1 MDFIID
7 EVIENDNNI
16 FFGRALKIGD
26 WHYQINWHGQILFK
40 TKETLKQIYNSYS
53 TKYLVLNRGKY
64 CIAATLWGRV
74 LFKIKCDELIYL
86 EDNIFKFRIG
96 KLWGLIYKDGFQ
108 LIKPKYQEIFLGY
121 IDAQNH
127 HRRTYYAKLNDKF
140 GVIYSNSEVV
150 KPFIYD
156 EMPEGKQENNEF
168 IKKNKDKYADIID
181 LGVHRHFS
189 SGDYFVK
196 NDMGYWGLIKE
207 SGEIVFDYKYLS
219 IDTFNMINNIA
230 FENGTAYRV
239 KNKKGKWGLIDN
251 SENIILPF
259 EFDYIMEYHHLS
271 NNTLIVAKDKKF
283 GLIDLKNNIRI
294 DFKYKNLID
303 LNGYGDMFLA
313 QNDNDK
319 WAIIN
324 DKDEII
330 NPDFEKIPELKL
342 SEKESFYLPKRMKN
356 FRKSDF
362 IFDKAP
368 WYWDEDSISLQ
379 KGSYSYIINTS
390 GEILFKTKCKLYE
403 TCGKYFSFEN
413 NDKKFIV
420 DKLGN
425 ILIKP
430 IYDDIEY
437 LYFRD
442 YFKYYKNGKWGI
454 IKANGKVLIKEKY
467 DNIRS
472 CENNYFS
479 VELNEK
485 TGLIDEFDNVILPF
499 EYDKDFNFIDDN
511 KIIAGK
517 DHKQGIINLKNETII
532 PFEYDFIY
540 TPRNNYAIASK
551 DEKYGL
557 IDLNNNVIVPF
568 EFANLSI
575 MSDDTLFGNRENM
588 DCINYLYDFKGNK
601 ICDTSFDYNCALGND
616 EIKTDYYIASHRHE
630 NCIGLAD
637 KFGKPII
644 DFKYKEF
651 NPTYSKKE
659 NKFYFI
665 VQNNLGAWG
674 VIDIDNN
681 VIIPFIYDDIKS
693 SGDIDMGIIAGKNDL
708 YGLIDLNNDILIDFK
723 FKDIRSLNENGITFA
738 QTDNLKWGLINIKG
752 ESLKYDLSD
761 VKELKL

>member
-1 MDFIID
+1 M
-7 EVIENDNNI
+7 
-16 FFGRALKIGD
+16 
-26 WHYQINWHGQILFK
+26 
-40 TKETLKQIYNSYS
+40 
-53 TKYLVLNRGKY
+53 
-64 CIAATLWGRV
+64 
-74 LFKIKCDELIYL
+74 
-86 EDNIFKFRIG
+86 
-96 KLWGLIYKDGFQ
+96 
-108 LIKPKYQEIFLGY
+108 
-121 IDAQNH
+121 
-127 HRRTYYAKLNDKF
+127 
-140 GVIYSNSEVV
+140 
-150 KPFIYD
+150 
-156 EMPEGKQENNEF
+156 
-168 IKKNKDKYADIID
+168 
-181 LGVHRHFS
+181 
-189 SGDYFVK
+189 
-196 NDMGYWGLIKE
+196 
-207 SGEIVFDYKYLS
+207 
-219 IDTFNMINNIA
+219 
-230 FENGTAYRV
+230 
-239 KNKKGKWGLIDN
+239 
-251 SENIILPF
+251 
-259 EFDYIMEYHHLS
+259 
-271 NNTLIVAKDKKF
+271 
-283 GLIDLKNNIRI
+283 
-294 DFKYKNLID
+294 
-303 LNGYGDMFLA
+303 
-313 QNDNDK
+313 
-319 WAIIN
+319 
-324 DKDEII
+324 
-330 NPDFEKIPELKL
+330 
-342 SEKESFYLPKRMKN
+342 
-356 FRKSDF
+356 
-362 IFDKAP
+362 
-368 WYWDEDSISLQ
+368 
-379 KGSYSYIINTS
+379 
-390 GEILFKTKCKLYE
+390 
-403 TCGKYFSFEN
+403 
-413 NDKKFIV
+413 
-420 DKLGN
+420 
-425 ILIKP
+425 
-430 IYDDIEY
+430 
-437 LYFRD
+437 
-442 YFKYYKNGKWGI
+442 
-454 IKANGKVLIKEKY
+454 
-467 DNIRS
+467 
-472 CENNYFS
+472 
-479 VELNEK
+479 NEK